1 MKKAFLALSVTMLLT
16 ATSYAGVTVR
26 YYNED
31 SKDYK
36 FKAKTCGS
44 EKEVEFEHSKTTSM
58 TIQTGC
64 SDVVIYTSNGEV
76 KVKDG
81 DKIHIKNGKVEVVSS
96 L

>member
-1 MKKAFLALSVTMLLT
+1 MKKVFLALSAIMLT
-16 ATSYAGVTVR
+16 ASAFAGVTLR

-31 SKDYK
+31 SKDYT

-44 EKEVEFEHSKTTSM
+44 DKDVTFDHSRTSTL
-58 TIQTGC
+58 TIQSGC
-64 SDVVIYTSNGEV
+64 SDAVISTSNGDV